1 MEKRLE
7 VDIQVIVHA
16 TEDPQKIF
24 DAFKETFGVDKEDF
38 AVQSLKGHFENP
50 IMLLRAKLKKKKAK
64 SFVVALISSIPKA
77 EIDSI
82 VGDLES
88 RCDDSA
94 LFLRISKQSLVQNK
108 VALSDNDP
116 VRLRIFS
123 PIYSQRDVVKTY
135 SEILN
140 GTI

>member
-16 TEDPQKIF
+16 TEDLQKIF
-24 DAFKETFGVDKEDF
+24 DAFNETFGVAEEDF
-38 AVQSLKGHFENP
+38 TVQTLEGHFENP

-64 SFVVALISSIPKA
+64 SFVVALTSSIPKA

-82 VGDLES
+82 VDDLEN

>member
-16 TEDPQKIF
+16 TEDQQKIF
-24 DAFKETFGVDKEDF
+24 DAFKETFGVDEGDF
-38 AVQSLKGHFENP
+38 VVQSLEGHFENP
-50 IMLLRAKLKKKKAK
+50 ITLLRAKLKKKKAR
-64 SFVVALISSIPKA
+64 SFVVALTSSIPKA

-82 VGDLES
+82 VGDLEN

-94 LFLRISKQSLVQNK
+94 LFLRISKQSLVQNR

-135 SEILN
+135 SEILK